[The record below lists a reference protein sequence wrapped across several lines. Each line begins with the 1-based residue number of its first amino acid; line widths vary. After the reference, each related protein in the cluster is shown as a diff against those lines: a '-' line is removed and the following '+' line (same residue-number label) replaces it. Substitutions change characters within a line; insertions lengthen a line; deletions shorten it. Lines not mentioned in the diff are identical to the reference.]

1 MRLHALVV
9 VLVVAAVMLGTTGCC
24 TQTSAMRAKLL
35 QIARN
40 PHAEGEYLV
49 APPDELSVEVKGYPE
64 YTRTVTVRPDG
75 KITVPGMG
83 DLAVQGMTIPAITSA
98 ITEGVSK
105 ELAQPIVTVT
115 LVAARSKAIYVLG
128 EVRRP
133 GIFPYY
139 GDMNL
144 IDGIASASGPTLFA
158 NERKVRLTRASLDQ
172 PSLYKIDLVKLYKE
186 GAAEQNMVLRD
197 GDIIYVPPTVFA
209 KIGYAVNQVLFPF
222 TSVLSGFVVYGGV
235 QSSFNNTGH

>member
-1 MRLHALVV
+1 MRFRAFMA
-9 VLVVAAVMLGTTGCC
+9 VLVVAAVFLGTTGCC
-24 TQTSAMRAKLL
+24 EQNKAMQVKLL
-35 QIARN
+35 QIARS
-40 PHAEGEYLV
+40 PHPESEYVV
-49 APPDELSVEVKGYPE
+49 APPDELSIEVKGYPE

-83 DLAVQGMTIPAITSA
+83 DLMVQGQTIPAITSA

-105 ELAQPIVTVT
+105 ELAQPVVTVT

-144 IDGIASASGPTLFA
+144 IDGVASAGGTTLFA

-172 PSLYKIDLVKLYKE
+172 PSLYKINLVKLYKE

-197 GDIIYVPPTVFA
+197 GDIVYVPPTPWA
-209 KIGYAVNQVLFPF
+209 KVGYAVNQLLFPF
-222 TSVLSGFVVYGGV
+222 TSILSGFVVYGGV
-235 QSSFNNTGH
+235 KSSFDTSN